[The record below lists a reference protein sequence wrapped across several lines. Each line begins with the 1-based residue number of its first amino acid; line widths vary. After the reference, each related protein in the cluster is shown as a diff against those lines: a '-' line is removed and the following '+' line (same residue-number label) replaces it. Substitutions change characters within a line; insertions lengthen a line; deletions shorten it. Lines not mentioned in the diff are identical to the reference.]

1 MLICLVKVDYEK
13 DLSCRVETLI
23 AYFNKKP
30 KLNGNNNQRAIKC
43 IVPYT
48 DMASSN
54 PNGRDKKI
62 N

>member
-1 MLICLVKVDYEK
+1 MKRTCHAELRHLKNN
-13 DLSCRVETLI
+13 LT
-23 AYFNKKP
+23 KKP